1 MPNNTAHAVG
11 ITKLNNPADD
21 VGRIM
26 ANNPAHAVGITMPGC
41 YCKILGFVCVVI
53 AVRLDGKN
61 SLFFMLPLR
70 NVKNK
75 EITQTSY

>member
-26 ANNPAHAVGITMPGC
+26 ANNPAHCFKTGWE
-41 YCKILGFVCVVI
+41 KQLILHVAPEKF
-53 AVRLDGKN
+53 
-61 SLFFMLPLR
+61 
-70 NVKNK
+70 
-75 EITQTSY
+75 